1 LNDQRLESNSRPAA
15 LSNLKLSYLSNLSL
29 VDITPDLFAQS
40 KNKVLLAE
48 IEIQKKN
55 EEKEKT
61 AKLDDYKLR
70 RPEFLDQAAK
80 RFMTQVRNYADSSTL
95 ATAQR
100 VRELEFHSQH
110 HQTSMLGTTDLYSNS
125 QVKNS
130 LFHLR
135 DIMPNYYQIV
145 HLNNSQQQQ
154 SRDR

>member
-1 LNDQRLESNSRPAA
+1 
-15 LSNLKLSYLSNLSL
+15 
-29 VDITPDLFAQS
+29 
-40 KNKVLLAE
+40 LLAE
-48 IEIQKKN
+48 IEIQQKN

-61 AKLDDYKLR
+61 SKRDDYKLR

-80 RFMTQVRNYADSSTL
+80 RFMKQVRNYADSSTL

-110 HQTSMLGTTDLYSNS
+110 HQTTMLGTSDLYSNS

-135 DIMPNYYQIV
+135 DIMPNYYQIT
-145 HLNNSQQQQ
+145 HLNNQQH